1 MLRAFIE
8 KELQENAEVAVEFY
22 NHALEVLK
30 WGAERWER
38 LPNSPGVFQPT
49 FVRGIKCLRL
59 DALMDV
65 RLICILCGVYA
76 HMRCGAIRLVS
87 RIPAGSLTTT
97 YSQAQTSFSPNSPMR
112 QQNHPCPTPHSSCRS
127 SSTKS
132 EKHTRELQNMLR
144 VERSGLIG

>member
-65 RLICILCGVYA
+65 RLICILWCICSYA
-76 HMRCGAIRLVS
+76 LRYHKACKQNPS
-87 RIPAGSLTTT
+87 RFTHDDLLASADELLSELADAPTEPPVPDPAFFL
-97 YSQAQTSFSPNSPMR
+97 SFFKY
-112 QQNHPCPTPHSSCRS
+112 Q
-127 SSTKS
+127 
-132 EKHTRELQNMLR
+132 
-144 VERSGLIG
+144 IGEAHA